1 MLSTPETRFSWAKAD
16 RLPELTF
23 FRILLQRRRPP
34 PPAPSRRRVVAAT
47 KRATNGKWKP
57 TAWTPWLWVK

>member
-1 MLSTPETRFSWAKAD
+1 MSLRIDLALVEETAK
-16 RLPELTF
+16 
-23 FRILLQRRRPP
+23 LLYIRALKLL
-34 PPAPSRRRVVAAT
+34 PAPSRRRVVAA